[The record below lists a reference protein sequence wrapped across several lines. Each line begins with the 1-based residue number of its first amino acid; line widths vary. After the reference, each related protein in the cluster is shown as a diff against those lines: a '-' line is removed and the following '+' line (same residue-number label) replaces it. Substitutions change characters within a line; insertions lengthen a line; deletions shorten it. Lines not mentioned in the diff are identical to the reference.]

1 MRPEVDPVGKC
12 AHPVLRGTRTMR
24 MLLALALSGLT
35 CAACSSKPAAPPR
48 WLAAC
53 TVDADCDGSGTCLC
67 NRCTVA
73 CQDTCAA
80 GPASTV
86 CTRISSCGS
95 PSAGTCV
102 ARCVRAGDCSSG
114 LLCQDGFCT
123 ATPLSDAGTVASDQP
138 SLPGTLTHG
147 ATDART
153 WVRTFPGITLES
165 PEVARGPHG
174 ELLVHVTSERLPH
187 TYAPTMVT
195 DDWLLRFDGGTGE
208 MLWIE
213 KVNPGLSMAIDFA
226 GNIVLAWP
234 SMLQK
239 LDATGSLLWS
249 IPRTA
254 QQAFETAWVAA
265 DGDGNILVAR
275 TELAEDP
282 NKIGPSPKGFLVLE
296 KLDPNGAPLWN
307 HQFGDGTSVVFGA
320 VVAVDGASNV
330 VFLSPWVEDAVDF
343 GGGPLTGKNVL
354 AKFDAAGKHLW
365 SKVLGGYASKS
376 LPNPTPIV
384 VDGAGNILI
393 PNEVSEP
400 VDIGLGQLWCT
411 PEMVFKFDAS
421 GAPQW
426 NQCMPVEYLSVLPDG
441 GFVTSSR
448 VFKTIKIGGQA
459 CTPKDEYDEYDGALA
474 LYDKDGNWSKTYCLS
489 EPGSQSFGA
498 IIPDTTGTF
507 ILAGGGG
514 VTLPG
519 GMTVAPID
527 GSSWTAYVARI
538 APWD

>member
-1 MRPEVDPVGKC
+1 MTTARHLGFF
-12 AHPVLRGTRTMR
+12 AFW
-24 MLLALALSGLT
+24 LAFT
-35 CAACSSKPAAPPR
+35 CVSCSSSKPASPPR
-48 WLAAC
+48 WLAVC

-73 CQDTCAA
+73 CTDSCAA
-80 GPASTV
+80 GPADTV
-86 CTRISSCGS
+86 CTRTSSCGS
-95 PSAGTCV
+95 PSAGTCL
-102 ARCVRAGDCSSG
+102 ARCVRAGDCASG

-138 SLPGTLTHG
+138 SLPGTLTQG
-147 ATDART
+147 ATDARA

-213 KVNPGLSMAIDFA
+213 KVNPGLSMAIDSA

-234 SMLQK
+234 SLLQK

-275 TELAEDP
+275 TELEGDP
-282 NKIGPSPKGFLVLE
+282 SQIGPSPKGFLVLE
-296 KLDPNGAPLWN
+296 KLDANGAPLWN

-320 VVAVDGASNV
+320 VVAVDGANNV
-330 VFLSPWVEDAVDF
+330 VFLSPWVEGAVDF

-365 SKVLGGYASKS
+365 SKVLGGYASNS
-376 LPNPTPIV
+376 LPNPTPVV

-400 VDIGLGQLWCT
+400 VDIGLGELWCT

-441 GFVTSSR
+441 GFVTSAR
-448 VFKTIKIGGQA
+448 VFKTIKIGGQS
-459 CTPKDEYDEYDGALA
+459 CTPQDEYDGALA
-474 LYDKDGNWSKTYCLS
+474 LYDKDGNWSKTYCLA

-498 IIPDTTGTF
+498 IVPDTPGTF